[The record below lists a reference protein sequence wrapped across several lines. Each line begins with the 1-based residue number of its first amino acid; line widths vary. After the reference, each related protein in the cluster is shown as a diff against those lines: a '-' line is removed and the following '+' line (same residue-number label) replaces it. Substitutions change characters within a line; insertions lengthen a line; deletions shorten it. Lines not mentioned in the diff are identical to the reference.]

1 MTDSASNENGI
12 EDTNLERDLDVI
24 DGSDLKWREHVD
36 RMVGKANRTL
46 GMLKRALESSR
57 EPEKFMHIL
66 NFCRVVLENF
76 YLTFWQR
83 CGMVRNRDQVH

>member
-24 DGSDLKWREHVD
+24 VGSDLKWREHVD

-46 GMLKRALESSR
+46 GMLKRALESR